1 MENFDSF
8 RNVKIM
14 SQNNSNQKETKMAE
28 INSLLK
34 EVLYNS
40 LAQAILKLIM
50 TPFIT
55 LKIFLF
61 FSILISTSLASYL
74 VIESIINY
82 LSFGVST
89 TSRTIYEQPT
99 LFPKVTFCNVNKYT
113 TQYAFDLNG
122 TQKNGNLDNFSDE
135 EKRKFGHDL
144 NDILIECS
152 FNNEK
157 CSASD
162 FTLSYGPVYG
172 NCYTFNSNLN
182 ENGSV
187 VNLRKLSIFGPKHG
201 LVLTFYVNYFEKFL
215 SNFDG
220 YHKTG
225 AVIRIDNNSYLSY
238 YLDRGIFVSPGFN
251 TYISVDREFKSM
263 LPKPY
268 SNCEKESNSNLYNL
282 INQSKYEYTQQTCFS
297 QCYQIYLARKYNCTE
312 PNILSLFNASK
323 CIGQMIKNDT
333 FDSDF
338 IRENC
343 LLSCPLEC
351 IQNLYKT
358 SITFNQLSENE
369 FFLLAI
375 RNNSNLNSD
384 FIQRRLDVT
393 KARESFVK
401 VNIFY
406 DSLSY
411 TLSTESPQMNGV
423 TLLGSIGGNL
433 GLFLGVS
440 VFSLCELIE
449 VVLEIFF
456 ILKK

>member
-1 MENFDSF
+1 
-8 RNVKIM
+8 
-14 SQNNSNQKETKMAE
+14 
-28 INSLLK
+28 
-34 EVLYNS
+34 
-40 LAQAILKLIM
+40 
-50 TPFIT
+50 
-55 LKIFLF
+55 
-61 FSILISTSLASYL
+61 
-74 VIESIINY
+74 
-82 LSFGVST
+82 
-89 TSRTIYEQPT
+89 
-99 LFPKVTFCNVNKYT
+99 
-113 TQYAFDLNG
+113 
-122 TQKNGNLDNFSDE
+122 
-135 EKRKFGHDL
+135 
-144 NDILIECS
+144 
-152 FNNEK
+152 
-157 CSASD
+157 
-162 FTLSYGPVYG
+162 
-172 NCYTFNSNLN
+172 
-182 ENGSV
+182 
-187 VNLRKLSIFGPKHG
+187 
-201 LVLTFYVNYFEKFL
+201 
-215 SNFDG
+215 
-220 YHKTG
+220 
-225 AVIRIDNNSYLSY
+225 
-238 YLDRGIFVSPGFN
+238 
-251 TYISVDREFKSM
+251 
-263 LPKPY
+263 
-268 SNCEKESNSNLYNL
+268 
-282 INQSKYEYTQQTCFS
+282 
-297 QCYQIYLARKYNCTE
+297 
-312 PNILSLFNASK
+312 
-323 CIGQMIKNDT
+323 MIKNDT

-343 LLSCPLEC
+343 LHSCPLEC